1 MPRIHRTTLTVDGSV
16 IDVNQHVNN
25 LAYLRWMQEVAI
37 EHSAAQ
43 GWPVA
48 RYLETGS
55 GWVVRSHQIEYL
67 RPAFLGEELTLF
79 TWVADL
85 RRQSSRRRYL
95 FWREADRRV
104 LATAETDWV
113 FVDGGSGRP
122 RPIPEALAGAF
133 EVVPEGTD
141 VITELGL
148 APGGDRPRRPP
159 PGTLR

>member
-1 MPRIHRTTLTVDGSV
+1 MPRIHRTALTVDASV
-16 IDVNQHVNN
+16 IDVNQHVSN

-48 RYLETGS
+48 RYLETRS

-67 RPAFLGEELTLF
+67 RPAFLGEALTLF

-85 RRQSSRRRYL
+85 RRRSSRRRYL
-95 FWREADRRV
+95 FWRQADGQV

-122 RPIPEALAGAF
+122 LPIPAALAGAF
-133 EVVPEGTD
+133 EVVPQGTD
-141 VITELGL
+141 VLAELGL
-148 APGGDRPRRPP
+148 GGDPPRRPP
-159 PGTLR
+159 PGT